1 MGDFNSE
8 PETMAIKTI
17 KTKFEDGGKLVN
29 NGIYGPIGTFTG
41 FEMNIIPERR
51 IDYIFVK
58 GMKVVK
64 YRHID
69 DKMKN
74 NNYLSDHLPVLIE
87 VK

>member
-1 MGDFNSE
+1 MGDFNSK
-8 PETMAIKTI
+8 PGKRPIKI
-17 KTKFEDGGKLVN
+17 IEKEFEDAAKLAT
-29 NGIYGPIGTFTG
+29 NGVYGPIGTYTG
-41 FEMNIIPERR
+41 FKKNKIAEKR

-58 GMKVVK
+58 GLKVSK

-87 VK
+87 LE